1 MRSISI
7 KIFLVLL
14 VVSLVGAL
22 FTTFYLQFRTRN
34 AFDTFIQE
42 QNQSQLAD
50 QLIAYFQEYGS
61 WENVDE
67 VFQAFYI
74 SPPMG
79 GQGKG
84 SQGAGFQGR
93 SPNRLGENQLSLPLF
108 VLTDQNG
115 VVLSGFTDHSG
126 YQMGA
131 QLPENIMNKSLKLEL
146 EGNVIGYLA
155 AVPAPLNRTNI
166 QQAFLETVKRGLLV
180 SSLVTLLIALVLG
193 GFLIM
198 SFTKP
203 IRKLADATERVANG
217 ELGYQV
223 DIKSS
228 DELGRLANS
237 FNSMSSDLKSA
248 DLSRKQMTS
257 DIAHDLRT
265 PLSILHGYTEA
276 MSEGKLDGTPEIY
289 QVMHQQAQHLN
300 YLIDDLRTLS
310 LLDSNE
316 LSFQIQKID
325 PETILNQTLA
335 AFLPLAQ
342 EKGISIS
349 LKIQNPLPR
358 LELDPDRLTQI
369 LGNLVSN
376 AVNLL
381 PEGGSIW
388 LDSWNEP
395 GVVIIE
401 IRDNGPGISTEDL
414 PHIFDRH
421 YRTDKSRTRGPE
433 SSGLGLAIT
442 RKLVEAQGG
451 EITTSSEVGQG
462 TAFTISFPTT

>member
-14 VVSLVGAL
+14 VVSVVGAL
-22 FTTFYLQFRTRN
+22 FTTFYLQFQTRN
-34 AFDTFIQE
+34 AFDAYIQE

-50 QLIAYFQEYGS
+50 QLIVHFQEQGS

-67 VFQAFYI
+67 VFQAFYFS
-74 SPPMG
+74 SPIG

-84 SQGAGFQGR
+84 NQGAGFQGR
-93 SPNRLGENQLSLPLF
+93 SPNRLGENSLPLF
-108 VLTDQNG
+108 VLADQNG
-115 VVLSGFTDHSG
+115 VVLSGFTNHSG
-126 YQMGA
+126 YQEGV
-131 QLPENIMNKSLKLEL
+131 QLPENIINKSLKLEL
-146 EGNVIGYLA
+146 EGDVIGYLA
-155 AVPAPLNRTNI
+155 AVPTPPNRTNI
-166 QQAFLETVKRGLLV
+166 QQTFLETVKRGLLV
-180 SSLVTLLIALVLG
+180 SALVTLLIALVLG

-228 DELGRLANS
+228 DELGRLATS
-237 FNSMSSDLKSA
+237 FNSMSSDLKNA
-248 DLSRKQMTS
+248 DLSRKQMTA

-276 MSEGKLDGTPEIY
+276 MSEGKLDGTSEIY

-342 EKGISIS
+342 EKNISIS
-349 LKIQNPLPR
+349 LEIESPLPR
-358 LELDPDRLTQI
+358 ITLDPDRLTQI

-381 PEGGSIW
+381 SEGDRIW
-388 LDSWNEP
+388 LKTWNEP
-395 GVVIIE
+395 GKVNIK
-401 IRDNGPGISTEDL
+401 IRDNGPGISAEDL

-451 EITTSSEVGQG
+451 EITANSEIGRG
-462 TAFTISFPTT
+462 TAFTISFPTA

>member
-14 VVSLVGAL
+14 VVSVVGAL
-22 FTTFYLQFRTRN
+22 FTTFYLQFQTRN
-34 AFDTFIQE
+34 AFDAYIQE

-50 QLIAYFQEYGS
+50 QLIVHFQEQGS

-67 VFQAFYI
+67 VFQAFYFS
-74 SPPMG
+74 SPIG

-84 SQGAGFQGR
+84 NQGAGFQGR
-93 SPNRLGENQLSLPLF
+93 SPNRLGENSLPLF
-108 VLTDQNG
+108 VLADQNG
-115 VVLSGFTDHSG
+115 VVLSGFTNHSG
-126 YQMGA
+126 YQEGV
-131 QLPENIMNKSLKLEL
+131 QLPENIINKSLKLEL
-146 EGNVIGYLA
+146 EGDVIGYLA
-155 AVPAPLNRTNI
+155 AVPTPPNRTNI
-166 QQAFLETVKRGLLV
+166 QQTFLETVKRGLLV
-180 SSLVTLLIALVLG
+180 SALVTLLIALVLG

-228 DELGRLANS
+228 DELGRLATS
-237 FNSMSSDLKSA
+237 FNSMSSDLKNA
-248 DLSRKQMTS
+248 DLSRKQMTA

-276 MSEGKLDGTPEIY
+276 MSEGKLDGTSEIY

-342 EKGISIS
+342 EKNISIS
-349 LKIQNPLPR
+349 LENESPLPWIT
-358 LELDPDRLTQI
+358 LDPDRLTQI

-381 PEGGSIW
+381 SEGDRIW
-388 LDSWNEP
+388 LKTWNEP
-395 GVVIIE
+395 GKVNIK
-401 IRDNGPGISTEDL
+401 IRDNGPGISAEDL

-451 EITTSSEVGQG
+451 EITANSEIGRG
-462 TAFTISFPTT
+462 TAFTISFPTA